1 MKINVNGYE
10 IAYQITGQGEDTVV
24 ILQGWGTEFATYNS
38 VAACISDRYRVVQFD
53 FPGFGASDEPRE
65 PWAVE
70 DYANFFL
77 DLMAAL
83 GIQKATLLG
92 HSYGGRVIIR
102 LAARESLPFTIERIV
117 LVDSAGILPK
127 KTWKQKMKIRRYKM
141 LKKIVNLKLV
151 YAICPRLIDEWKN
164 SQGSADYRNASP
176 MMRQCL
182 VKAVNEDLT
191 DLLPKI
197 QQDTLL
203 IILNSPGQNPT
214 GYRLTD
220 DEWKSV
226 IAVLSALPS
235 SKKIALVADTAY
247 IDFAGDEDDV
257 RTFLP
262 LFDTLPDNVM
272 ALLAYSFSKTFTLYG
287 MRCGALIGLA
297 PDERTA
303 EEFSRVTEYSGR
315 ASWSNCARAGQA
327 IIEHIYED
335 PALLERVTAER
346 TEIRNMLLARG
357 AAFGEEASKCGLDML
372 PYNGGFFAVV
382 PCENAKEVGL
392 KLEKEAHAFTIPFGD
407 GLRVSLAAMPMT
419 QCRILPQKMK
429 DVLSSMEYVH

>member
-102 LAARESLPFTIERIV
+102 LAARESLSFTIERIV

-127 KTWKQKMKIRRYKM
+127 KTWKQKMKIRRYKL
-141 LKKIVNLKLV
+141 LKRIVSLKLV

-191 DLLPKI
+191 ELLPRI
-197 QQDTLL
+197 RQDTLL
-203 IILNSPGQNPT
+203 IWGDL
-214 GYRLTD
+214 
-220 DEWKSV
+220 
-226 IAVLSALPS
+226 
-235 SKKIALVADTAY
+235 DTATP
-247 IDFAGDEDDV
+247 IADAKLMEEKI
-257 RTFLP
+257 P
-262 LFDTLPDNVM
+262 
-272 ALLAYSFSKTFTLYG
+272 
-287 MRCGALIGLA
+287 GAGLA
-297 PDERTA
+297 VIPGTGH
-303 EEFSRVTEYSGR
+303 FSFLE
-315 ASWSNCARAGQA
+315 N
-327 IIEHIYED
+327 
-335 PALLERVTAER
+335 PALFRSIMQA
-346 TEIRNMLLARG
+346 
-357 AAFGEEASKCGLDML
+357 
-372 PYNGGFFAVV
+372 YFA
-382 PCENAKEVGL
+382 
-392 KLEKEAHAFTIPFGD
+392 
-407 GLRVSLAAMPMT
+407 
-419 QCRILPQKMK
+419 
-429 DVLSSMEYVH
+429 